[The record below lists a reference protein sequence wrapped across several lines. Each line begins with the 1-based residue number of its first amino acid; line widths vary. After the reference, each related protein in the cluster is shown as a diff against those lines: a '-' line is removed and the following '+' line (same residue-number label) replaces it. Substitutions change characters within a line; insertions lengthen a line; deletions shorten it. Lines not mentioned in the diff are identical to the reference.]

1 MGNKKGPSGRTGL
14 KRSVV
19 REGELLRRRPFHA
32 QNTPTREAVA
42 MVDMVVARDKSEH
55 TRIVAISECFVN
67 RSNCIRPTL

>member
-19 REGELLRRRPFHA
+19 REGEPLRHCPFHA

-42 MVDMVVARDKSEH
+42 MMDMVVARDSSEH
-55 TRIVAISECFVN
+55 ARIVAISGRFVN
-67 RSNCIRPTL
+67 RSNCIRPSL